1 MSIFEKIIV
10 SLIDNNIKSIDL
22 TDVAG
27 FIDAYEYDPDHP
39 SGPGEFYLVYDAK
52 KQNDF
57 TIDRAI
63 RFEQSKK
70 IKRTYIKY
78 VNAKPLLVYSF
89 WLEPKVRSLFSGV
102 LHLTT
107 LQKAQV
113 LQFWG
118 ALSNVTDFVMSN
130 QVIQTNTERQMPLA
144 DYRPNRFEAQGL
156 TITQK
161 GALSKQRVP
170 PFFVVIQHAP
180 AHSTVKISFC
190 RILSSIPS
198 FCRILSFRIYLFYR
212 TAIDF

>member
-161 GALSKQRVP
+161 GALSK
-170 PFFVVIQHAP
+170 
-180 AHSTVKISFC
+180 
-190 RILSSIPS
+190 
-198 FCRILSFRIYLFYR
+198 
-212 TAIDF
+212 